1 MVLKMSQVTLCLC
14 CVFLLFCDLVVFHGF
29 LSYSLVLQR
38 FSSPQVLSL
47 CLPCVPCVL
56 ASMFVYFLFY
66 FDSPLRQCILFCFL
80 TVSSRLIMF
89 SCVPCLCVFS
99 SVPCQFVCVSSV
111 FPCLSFLVP
120 GFCMF
125 SMFLMLFWLAS
136 PSLGFVSVFQFLPSF
151 IALKYLPPNKG
162 SFSV

>member
-125 SMFLMLFWLAS
+125 S
-136 PSLGFVSVFQFLPSF
+136 VSHVVLV
-151 IALKYLPPNKG
+151 
-162 SFSV
+162 SFSQFRFRQCFSVPPFIHCFEVFATK